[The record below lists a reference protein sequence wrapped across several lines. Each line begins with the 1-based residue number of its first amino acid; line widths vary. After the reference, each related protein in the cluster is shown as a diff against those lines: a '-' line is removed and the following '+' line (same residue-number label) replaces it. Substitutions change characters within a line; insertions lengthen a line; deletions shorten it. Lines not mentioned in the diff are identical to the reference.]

1 MWIGI
6 SEYLS
11 LAISIE
17 YIVITHRE
25 SREIIY
31 YKTAGDFDPNVL
43 DMFRSSI
50 QYEILDLPLEE
61 GAIEQ
66 ATLEGKY
73 LITRA
78 GKFVWITL
86 ILKFKP
92 IRFTREVLKFFC
104 KLFENQYERE
114 IQELYTKFEGD
125 ISVFR
130 KDPYSRQSL
139 NKELEDIFHL
149 NLTMP
154 FKLGS
159 ARGKKLSVKTK
170 KIFQIAKV
178 LAHKEKG
185 QILLDK
191 LFKEVT
197 QSFELSNEV
206 IADLIF
212 TLVETE
218 ALLPIVEEESKKK
231 FPIHF

>member
-1 MWIGI
+1 
-6 SEYLS
+6 
-11 LAISIE
+11 
-17 YIVITHRE
+17 
-25 SREIIY
+25 
-31 YKTAGDFDPNVL
+31 
-43 DMFRSSI
+43 MFRSSV

-61 GAIEQ
+61 GEIEQ

-78 GKFVWITL
+78 GKLVWITL
-86 ILKFKP
+86 ILKYKP
-92 IRFTREVLKFFC
+92 TRFTREVLKFFC

-114 IQELYTKFEGD
+114 IQELYTKLVGD

-149 NLTMP
+149 NLTLP
-154 FKLGS
+154 FKLGTT
-159 ARGKKLSVKTK
+159 RGKKLSPKAK
-170 KIFQIAKV
+170 KIYQFVKV
-178 LAHKEKG
+178 LVHKEKG

-191 LFKEVT
+191 LFTEVSKAFDFT
-197 QSFELSNEV
+197 NEE

-218 ALLPIVEEESKKK
+218 ALLPILEESKKK
-231 FPIHF
+231 FPIHL

>member
-1 MWIGI
+1 M

-11 LAISIE
+11 LALSIE

-31 YKTAGDFDPNVL
+31 YKTAGEFDPDIL
-43 DMFRSSI
+43 DMFRSSV
-50 QYEILDLPLEE
+50 QYEILDLPSEE
-61 GAIEQ
+61 GEIEQ

-78 GKFVWITL
+78 GKLVWITL
-86 ILKFKP
+86 ILKYKP
-92 IRFTREVLKFFC
+92 IRFTREILKFFC

-139 NKELEDIFHL
+139 NKEMEDIFHL
-149 NLTMP
+149 YLTLP
-154 FKLGS
+154 FKIGS
-159 ARGKKLSVKTK
+159 TRRKKLPPKAK
-170 KIFQIAKV
+170 KIYQFAKV

-185 QILLDK
+185 QILLDN
-191 LFKEVT
+191 LFTEVSK
-197 QSFELSNEV
+197 SFKLSNEE
-206 IADLIF
+206 IADLIYA
-212 TLVETE
+212 LVETE
-218 ALLPIVEEESKKK
+218 ALLTISKEESKKK